1 MSPWKQGRKRVL
13 DEKPVLKYFQ
23 RDSDND
29 YWICKVLLDEDDGDE
44 DDGDEEHC
52 CGAKIKGMGSDSNLG
67 NNLEV
72 KMDVQISNLHDKNW
86 KLKCLTL
93 ISYSNF
99 FILFFAT
106 EIIYL

>member
-29 YWICKVLLDEDDGDE
+29 YWICKVLLDE

>member
-1 MSPWKQGRKRVL
+1 MAYYTRSRQAVAANSFSDTMSPWKQGRKRVL

-52 CGAKIKGMGSDSNLG
+52 CEAKIKGMGSDSNLG
-67 NNLEV
+67 N
-72 KMDVQISNLHDKNW
+72 S
-86 KLKCLTL
+86 
-93 ISYSNF
+93 
-99 FILFFAT
+99 A
-106 EIIYL
+106 

>member
-29 YWICKVLLDEDDGDE
+29 YWICKVLLDE

-86 KLKCLTL
+86 KSTKEEQR
-93 ISYSNF
+93 SQRGDQRVSG
-99 FILFFAT
+99 
-106 EIIYL
+106 